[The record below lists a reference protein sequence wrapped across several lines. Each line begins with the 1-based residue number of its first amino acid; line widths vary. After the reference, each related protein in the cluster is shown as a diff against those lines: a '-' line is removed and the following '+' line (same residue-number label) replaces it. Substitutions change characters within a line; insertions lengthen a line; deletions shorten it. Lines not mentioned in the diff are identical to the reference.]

1 MPECSVKNVR
11 DAGAVFFDA
20 VGTLIFPEPSAATI
34 YAAVGQRHG
43 SRLSAADIAPR
54 FAATFR
60 RQEALD
66 EILGWRTSEEREVE
80 RWRTIVS
87 EVLDDVRDAEAC
99 FRELFEHFRRPSA
112 WRVADDAAA
121 TLQTLA
127 GQGPVLGLASNY
139 DGRLRDVVAGLPV
152 LAPIRHLAISS
163 EIGWRKPA
171 PQFFAALARFVGL
184 PSDRLVL
191 VGDDRVNDY
200 EGARAAGL
208 AAILVDR
215 EGKHP
220 TATCIAQLSEL
231 IAPSS
236 P

>member
-1 MPECSVKNVR
+1 MPERFAENVR

-34 YAAVGQRHG
+34 YAKVGRRHG
-43 SRLSAADIAPR
+43 GRLSAADIAPR
-54 FAATFR
+54 FAAAFR
-60 RQEALD
+60 RQEELD
-66 EILGWRTSEEREVE
+66 EALGWRTSEEREVE
-80 RWRTIVS
+80 RWRAIVT
-87 EVLDDVRDAEAC
+87 EVLDDVHDPEAC

-121 TLQTLA
+121 TFANLA
-127 GQGPVLGLASNY
+127 GQGHVLGLASNY
-139 DGRLRDVVAGLPV
+139 DSRLRDVVAGLPE
-152 LAPIRHLAISS
+152 LASIRHVVISS

-171 PQFFAALARFVGL
+171 PQFFEALARLVGL
-184 PSDRLVL
+184 RPDRLLL

-208 AAILVDR
+208 AAVLVDR

-220 TATCIAQLSEL
+220 TATCIAHLSEL
-231 IAPSS
+231 IVP
-236 P
+236 

>member
-1 MPECSVKNVR
+1 MPESFAKNLR

-20 VGTLIFPEPSAATI
+20 VGTLIFPEPPAATI
-34 YAAVGQRHG
+34 YAEMGHQHG

-54 FAATFR
+54 FAVAFR
-60 RQEALD
+60 RQEELD
-66 EILGWRTSEEREVE
+66 EVLGWRTSEEREVE
-80 RWRTIVS
+80 RWRAIVT
-87 EVLDDVRDAEAC
+87 EVLDDCREGEAC

-127 GQGPVLGLASNY
+127 KQGQILGLASNY
-139 DGRLRDVVAGLPV
+139 DSRLRDVVAGLPA
-152 LAPIRHLAISS
+152 LAPVRHLAISS

-171 PQFFAALARFVGL
+171 PQFFEALMKLVGL
-184 PSDRLVL
+184 PPARLLL

-215 EGKHP
+215 QGKHP
-220 TATCIAQLSEL
+220 TATCIARLSEL
-231 IAPSS
+231 IIP
-236 P
+236 